1 MLCESRAMS
10 EVDRDAPS
18 SDPWRIPN
26 WYRRVGLVSWFFL
39 GIVAA
44 IGLLSALIAATS
56 EITAPLF
63 LVAFLAVVF
72 LPAVDW
78 LARHRF
84 SRSLAAM
91 TVLIGLVL
99 MIVGV
104 SWLVGAALIDQAD
117 ELRLN
122 LDKAVADLKS
132 WLDHTPVNEELV
144 DQIRQTTSSAGPT
157 VTDGLA
163 GRAASF
169 LDSAFGL
176 ITGLILGT
184 IVLYYLLK
192 DLPMLTARRLEREQD
207 AEQRALLER
216 IGDRSVK
223 NIQNYFRGRT
233 AMALVNGAAIGLAAL
248 FLGVPA
254 AGAIAVVNVIGAYI
268 PYIGAFVG
276 GAFAVLMALGEGG
289 IGLALIVL
297 GIALAVNLLL
307 ENLLEPV
314 LIGDTLNL
322 HPLLIL
328 LATAL
333 GGIIAGLIG
342 LVLAAPAVAIA
353 LDIKRELKSFGF
365 FDDDVQ
371 HGDTTTR

>member
-10 EVDRDAPS
+10 EVDRDEPNA
-18 SDPWRIPN
+18 DPWRIPN

-56 EITAPLF
+56 EITAPLV
-63 LVAFLAVVF
+63 LGAFLAVVF

-91 TVLIGLVL
+91 TVLVGLVL

-122 LDKAVADLKS
+122 LDKAIADLKS

-169 LDSAFGL
+169 LDSAFGFV
-176 ITGLILGT
+176 TGLILGT

-216 IGDRSVK
+216 LGDRAVN

-254 AGAIAVVNVIGAYI
+254 AGAIAVVNMVGAYI

-289 IGLALIVL
+289 IALALIVL

-353 LDIKRELKSFGF
+353 LDIKRELKSVGF
-365 FDDDVQ
+365 FDDDE
-371 HGDTTTR
+371 